1 MNTYEVTTSPTS
13 PSTWNY
19 RVEMIESVRKVYFVN
34 ADDKEEAKAKAKA
47 NDDCTMFSG
56 ETQFNLISIGY
67 AEALD

>member
-1 MNTYEVTTSPTS
+1 MDTYEVTTS

-47 NDDCTMFSG
+47 NDDCTVLSG
-56 ETQFNLISIGY
+56 ETHFTLIAIGP
-67 AEALD
+67 A